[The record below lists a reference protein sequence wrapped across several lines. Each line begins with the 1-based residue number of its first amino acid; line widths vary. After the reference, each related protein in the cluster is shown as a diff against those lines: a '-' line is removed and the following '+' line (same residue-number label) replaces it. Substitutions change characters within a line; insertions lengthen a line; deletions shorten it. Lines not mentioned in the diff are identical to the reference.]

1 MGPLAMHMS
10 VHILLMNL
18 VAPLAALGASRIR
31 PERQEVAAGMLAL
44 ATLAQLVA
52 LWTWHAPPLL
62 NRALEFPSVHL
73 LMYGSL
79 FLTAVLFWW
88 TVFRFSKERCWQ
100 PIVAL
105 LVTSKLYCLLAVLFV
120 FAPRAL
126 YPNIA
131 HAHPS
136 DGAPVLSATLA
147 DQHLAG
153 LIMLAACPATYVLAA
168 IAIGARWLFAM
179 ETGKPQP
186 DVNPGEE
193 AWS

>member
-31 PERQEVAAGMLAL
+31 REGREVAAGMLGL
-44 ATLAQLVA
+44 ATLAQLAA

-62 NRALEFPSVHL
+62 NRALDSPALHL

-88 TVFRFSKERCWQ
+88 AVFRVPRELRWQ

-105 LVTSKLYCLLAVLFV
+105 LITSKLYCLLAVLFV

-136 DGAPVLSATLA
+136 NGATVLNATFA
-147 DQHLAG
+147 DQQLAG

-179 ETGKPQP
+179 ETGKPEA
-186 DVNPGEE
+186 NAGEE